1 MACACK
7 KKKVGGTFVYTS
19 PTGKTTVYKSETEA
33 KYAVARKGGSYK
45 PGK

>member
-7 KKKVGGTFVYTS
+7 KNKSTATYTYTD
-19 PTGKTTVYKSETEA
+19 PNGKTTVYRSETEA

-45 PGK
+45 TGK